1 MNLKKRLTITFITLT
16 FLPITL
22 TVITFA
28 FLCGMVSFN
37 EDARELFKDFSL
49 ESASEI
55 TEVAEETYYEIEAQL
70 GIDPD
75 RFANENYLNELN
87 LQLSEESSYIIVRK
101 DSEIYFNGNGDTSDP
116 LLKKLPA
123 YHIENEEMEIQKEN
137 TKVEEHIITNSDVE
151 QELSEYYTDDTTFSD
166 IER

>member
-28 FLCGMVSFN
+28 FLCGMVSYN
-37 EDARELFKDFSL
+37 EDARELFKEFSL

-55 TEVAEETYYEIEAQL
+55 TEVAEETYYKIEAQL

-75 RFANENYLNELN
+75 RFANEEYLNELN
-87 LQLSEESSYIIVRK
+87 TQLSE
-101 DSEIYFNGNGDTSDP
+101 
-116 LLKKLPA
+116 
-123 YHIENEEMEIQKEN
+123 
-137 TKVEEHIITNSDVE
+137 
-151 QELSEYYTDDTTFSD
+151 
-166 IER
+166 

>member
-1 MNLKKRLTITFITLT
+1 MKAFIFPEKTCGILYADKGEIGMNLKKRLTITFLTLT

-28 FLCGMVSFN
+28 FLCGMVSYN

-70 GIDPD
+70 KLGPD
-75 RFANENYLNELN
+75 RFTSKEYLNELN
-87 LQLSEESSYIIVRK
+87 TQLSEQSSYIIIRK
-101 DSEIYFNGNGDTSDP
+101 GNNVTVFLISFDNRWVFPIILIISHI
-116 LLKKLPA
+116 LPPTRLFA
-123 YHIENEEMEIQKEN
+123 
-137 TKVEEHIITNSDVE
+137 
-151 QELSEYYTDDTTFSD
+151 F
-166 IER
+166 